1 MTDVKHYLLM
11 IAVVVLVGCASVSPE
26 QKAIVEKA
34 IRKSLKKPEGKLTK
48 ADVGKVTVLGL
59 KGTKINDAGLKEVA
73 KLQQLN
79 KLDLSISKITDAGL
93 TEVAKLKQLDHLT
106 LTFTP
111 ITDAGLKEVAKMKQL
126 KVLGLVDNKI
136 TKAGVAQLKKAL
148 PKCIILSIP
157 KK

>member
-1 MTDVKHYLLM
+1 MGMRHFLLM
-11 IAVVVLVGCASVSPE
+11 IAVVVLVGCASVSTE

-59 KGTKINDAGLKEVA
+59 KGTQITDEGLREVA
-73 KLQQLN
+73 KLQQLTYLG
-79 KLDLSISKITDAGL
+79 LDGTQITD
-93 TEVAKLKQLDHLT
+93 Q
-106 LTFTP
+106 
-111 ITDAGLKEVAKMKQL
+111 GLKEVAKMKQL